1 MQEAVEILNV
11 AVSSGVLE
19 LVLVGVGLPAAAAG
33 VAALKKA
40 GVIGKKK
47 TDERDHA

>member
-33 VAALKKA
+33 VAALRKA
-40 GVIGKKK
+40 GVIGKKQKNK
-47 TDERDHA
+47 TE

>member
-1 MQEAVEILNV
+1 MQEAIEILNV

-33 VAALKKA
+33 VAALRKA
-40 GVIGKKK
+40 GVIGKKPK
-47 TDERDHA
+47 DKVE

>member
-1 MQEAVEILNV
+1 MQEIAEIVNI

-40 GVIGKKK
+40 GVIGNKEKNK
-47 TDERDHA
+47 TE

>member
-1 MQEAVEILNV
+1 MQEIAEILNV

-33 VAALKKA
+33 VAALRKA

-47 TDERDHA
+47 KETD